1 MSLSHSRVLLT
12 GATGGIGRAIAL
24 ALSRQG
30 ASLLLSGRSSTPLQ
44 LLTDEIQSRSKVN
57 SAWTVANLGNPEQIE
72 DLAKCAISWNC
83 NTVIHCAGQSGF
95 GAVGEISV
103 DDLYRLMHLNLLAP
117 MVLTQHL
124 LPHLLKIPNAQMIF
138 VGSVL
143 GAIGIPANSAY
154 CASKFGLRGY
164 AESLRRELGPDSIKV
179 KYFGP
184 RATHT
189 EFNSQRVQDFNR
201 LTGTQTDEPFV
212 VAQALV
218 DLLKRETSELFL
230 GFPERVAARLNGAY
244 PPLLDGLFSKHR
256 TVIRT
261 HLTTSQMV
269 N

>member
-1 MSLSHSRVLLT
+1 MSLSQSRVLLT

-24 ALSRQG
+24 ALSHQG
-30 ASLLLSGRSSTPLQ
+30 ASLLLSGRSPELLQ
-44 LLTDEIQSRSKVN
+44 SLTDEIQSRSMIIP
-57 SAWTVANLGNPEQIE
+57 AWTVANLGNPEQIE
-72 DLAKCAISWNC
+72 DLAKCAINWNC

-95 GAVGEISV
+95 GSVGDIEV

-124 LPHLLKIPNAQMIF
+124 LPHLLKIQHAQMIF

-164 AESLRRELGPDSIKV
+164 SESLRRELGPDSIKV
-179 KYFGP
+179 KFFGP

-189 EFNSQRVQDFNR
+189 EFNTERVEDFNR
-201 LTGTQTDEPFV
+201 LTGAQTDDPFV

-218 DLLKRETSELFL
+218 DLMRRDIPEMFI
-230 GFPERVAARLNGAY
+230 GFPERIAVRLNGVY
-244 PPLLDGLFSKHR
+244 PSLLDSSFSKHR
-256 TVIRT
+256 NAIRT
-261 HLTTSQMV
+261 HQTTPSIV